1 MEIKE
6 FLQKI
11 SPYVIV
17 NMGFLKRLFPE
28 TDLKSLRE
36 ILNTAINSN
45 QLLVHQYSELR
56 CFSLSREGFE
66 AIEINHSPRLS
77 LTEHQADIICRTNHV
92 RMGFE
97 VPLKSMGIQCQWIT
111 GAKFAKSPLFVRV
124 RNNERYITPI
134 GAAVLTDQQAHQK
147 LFIFH
152 EFADLESFQ
161 SDMQLY
167 AIYAKKGL
175 YQKRFHLH
183 QEATMRIIVLIPSYK
198 ALLQFHRRLKVDIY
212 QYVLFLPLTHVHHP
226 NLLSETVFM
235 APDGKK
241 VSILRGNTK

>member
-36 ILNTAINSN
+36 MLNNAITSN
-45 QLLVHQYSELR
+45 LLLVHEYPELR
-56 CFSLSREGFE
+56 CFSLSKGGFAE
-66 AIEINHSPRLS
+66 VEINHTPRLS
-77 LTEHQADIICRTNHV
+77 ITEHQAEIICRTNQV

-97 VPLKSMGIQCQWIT
+97 APLKSMGIQCQWIT

-124 RNNERYITPI
+124 RNNERYITPV

-152 EFADLESFQ
+152 EFSDFESLQ

-167 AIYAKKGL
+167 DTYAKKGL

-183 QEATMRIIVLIPSYK
+183 QDATMRIIVLIPSYK
-198 ALLQFHRRLKVDIY
+198 ALLQFHRRLKADIY
-212 QYVLFLPLTHVHHP
+212 QYVLFLPLTYVHNA
-226 NLLSETVFM
+226 NLLSEQVFM

-241 VSILRGNTK
+241 VSILRGRTK